1 MLFWYW
7 LIVICLL
14 SKPLIV
20 FMDPDERNRLI
31 DPVGV
36 LFWIIWTGIWFLFN
50 SDDFVD
56 DDGNDIWTWKV
67 CLIVFAFIWWAV
79 TRMTD
84 EDYDMEKGISRA
96 FRANKKCPRCMNDLP
111 SLATTKCPH
120 CTAELTG
127 DL

>member
-1 MLFWYW
+1 
-7 LIVICLL
+7 
-14 SKPLIV
+14 
-20 FMDPDERNRLI
+20 MDSDERDRLF

-36 LFWIIWTGIWFLFN
+36 LLWIIWTGIWFLFN

-67 CLIVFAFIWWAV
+67 WLIVFAFIWWAV

-96 FRANKKCPRCMNDLP
+96 FRVNKKCPRCM
-111 SLATTKCPH
+111 TTCQ
-120 CTAELTG
+120 A
-127 DL
+127 

>member
-1 MLFWYW
+1 MNKVNENILTKN
-7 LIVICLL
+7 LI
-14 SKPLIV
+14 
-20 FMDPDERNRLI
+20 RLI
-31 DPVGV
+31 IFVV
-36 LFWIIWTGIWFLFN
+36 SLF
-50 SDDFVD
+50 
-56 DDGNDIWTWKV
+56 
-67 CLIVFAFIWWAV
+67 FAFIWWAV